1 MIFKIM
7 EALTVWHV
15 IRRINVKHAIIYIIV
30 RVVTKVFKE
39 IFKIKNNYFILNYF
53 TIFFI
58 LKGFVLE
65 MSDLKCIPINI
76 DEDPIDVNF

>member
-39 IFKIKNNYFILNYF
+39 IFKIK
-53 TIFFI
+53 
-58 LKGFVLE
+58 K
-65 MSDLKCIPINI
+65 
-76 DEDPIDVNF
+76 